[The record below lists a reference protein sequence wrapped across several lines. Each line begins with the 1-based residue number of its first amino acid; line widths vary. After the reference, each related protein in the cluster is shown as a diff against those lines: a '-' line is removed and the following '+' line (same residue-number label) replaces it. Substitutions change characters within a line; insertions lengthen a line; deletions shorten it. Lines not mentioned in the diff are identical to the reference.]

1 MDMPGESSSTGN
13 GKSVESSTKG
23 KVAESP
29 SEGQSLSVPLSESKD
44 QAAFRYLFRET
55 SLESIRQCLAK
66 VRDQEIVEFL
76 QNGII
81 QIAELM
87 SSEAF
92 NGLER
97 TRRKLR
103 TLRPQVAEDPAFA
116 RQQYDHHA
124 ESLGQLI
131 FALGRRLGQFDEYL
145 SSCPFSGSAEL
156 KRGLFGQRVR
166 DLSGDVHFL
175 RFELNLWVNRCVP
188 LRGELPNGVEGRAFL
203 EGRIGAVVDDLGL
216 RLKEIQEV
224 LSAAI
229 LQQLNIFDKTL
240 TRGKLFKR
248 DIENILDTD
257 HLLSWLTELMA
268 RVRDYDE
275 QRRPE
280 QLERVK
286 TLLSSFQPEQ
296 FPALSGI
303 RESDHTM
310 FTRFIPQIMDYRH
323 RRAQRGDDPIHLF
336 LLLMGDLVHTLNQV
350 GAAATPF
357 DPDF

>member
-1 MDMPGESSSTGN
+1 MDMPRGPSSTDDRRSAG
-13 GKSVESSTKG
+13 STSKETI
-23 KVAESP
+23 AQSP
-29 SEGQSLSVPLSESKD
+29 SVQQPLSVPLSQTKD

-55 SLESIRQCLAK
+55 SLESIHQCLAK
-66 VRDQEIVEFL
+66 VRDQEMVEYL

-92 NGLER
+92 TGLER

-103 TLRPQVAEDPAFA
+103 ALRPRVVEDPSVA
-116 RQQYDHHA
+116 RRQYDQHA
-124 ESLGQLI
+124 ENLGQLI
-131 FALGRRLGQFDEYL
+131 FALGRRLGQFEEFL
-145 SSCPFSGSAEL
+145 SSCPFSGSSEL
-156 KRGLFGQRVR
+156 KRGLYGQRVR
-166 DLSGDVHFL
+166 DLAGDIRFL
-175 RFELNLWVNRCVP
+175 GFELNLWVERCVP
-188 LRGELPNGVEGRAFL
+188 LRGDLPDGVEGRAFL

-224 LSAAI
+224 LGAAI
-229 LQQLNIFDKTL
+229 LQQLNVFDETL
-240 TRGKLFKR
+240 TRSKLFKR
-248 DIENILDTD
+248 DIENVLDTD
-257 HLLSWLTELMA
+257 HLLSWLAELMG

-286 TLLSSFQPEQ
+286 TLLANFQPEQ

-310 FTRFIPQIMDYRH
+310 FTRFIPQIMHYSHSRP
-323 RRAQRGDDPIHLF
+323 QKGDDPIHLF
-336 LLLMGDLVHTLNQV
+336 LLLLGDLVRNVNQT
-350 GAAATPF
+350 GAEATPF